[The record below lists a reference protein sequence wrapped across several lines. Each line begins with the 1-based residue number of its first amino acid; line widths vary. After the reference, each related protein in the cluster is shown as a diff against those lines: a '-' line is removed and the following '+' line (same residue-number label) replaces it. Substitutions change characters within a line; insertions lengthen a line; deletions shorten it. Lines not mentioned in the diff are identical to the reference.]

1 MIKLPQKPIA
11 MKYKL
16 HLTCQTSALSELRT
30 FLHGTLSEVRLN
42 DIERH
47 QVTLAVE
54 EVCANLIIHSHSC
67 NPKETIEL
75 EILKNRKGVIIEIT
89 DQGEAFNLLDY
100 DAPELK
106 QVMEEKRKGGLGIIL
121 VKKIMDDIE
130 FETKNGK
137 NICRLIKNF
146 PS

>member
-1 MIKLPQKPIA
+1 
-11 MKYKL
+11 
-16 HLTCQTSALSELRT
+16 
-30 FLHGTLSEVRLN
+30 LHGTLSEVRLN

-67 NPKETIEL
+67 NPKERIEL

-106 QVMEEKRKGGLGIIL
+106 QVMEEKKKGRLRNYFG
-121 VKKIMDDIE
+121 KK
-130 FETKNGK
+130 NYG
-137 NICRLIKNF
+137 
-146 PS
+146 